1 MSCFL
6 FLKNGEEEPRLLLL
20 LELSE
25 DELLSVDLPDTFPLL
40 ELPPELLFLPELLP
54 RFVLVPLL
62 VGRRLEFEDPEFVSG
77 RRLEFGVLV
86 LVPGRFLNDDLLHL
100 CCGLCPELLPCSVY
114 HFCPEWTVCL
124 E

>member
-1 MSCFL
+1 MFYFL
-6 FLKNGEEEPRLLLL
+6 ELLPLSEEREEEPRLLLL

-40 ELPPELLFLPELLP
+40 ELLPELLFLPELLP

-62 VGRRLEFEDPEFVSG
+62 VGWRLEFEDPEFVSG

-86 LVPGRFLNDDLLHL
+86 LVPGRL
-100 CCGLCPELLPCSVY
+100 PE
-114 HFCPEWTVCL
+114 
-124 E
+124 